1 MITKLLHLITKHFKQ
16 PIDFYS
22 RPWLIIGLNI
32 FLSALILIFY
42 EPFGYHF
49 DSWAEFTQLI
59 GFCVIAF
66 FSSVLFFLCIPQEP
80 HVKRWMNHWT
90 IGKNCL
96 YSIAFLLFT
105 GISIS
110 FYDFHL
116 IMLHRAEDYGTRA
129 FYICLLTDIVG
140 TFTIGIVPLCV
151 GLMLEHSHHLEQNL
165 NDIRKKQETS
175 PNWHVTNSISD
186 TKKTSCHNEFPPLRN
201 KEISE
206 KEVSMERMIK
216 NPSNEDQS
224 SEKKNTLNKNNTRNK
239 ANQPDT
245 DTLTDKMNPP
255 ENNHSE
261 KNGPINS
268 RIKSTTEISM
278 TTNSNVI
285 LSSNTRNGNYKA
297 NEPIVENS
305 INTFKI
311 SKDDETILLTGDTKE
326 SLEISPGKILF
337 IEASGNYVNIYYQQ
351 TKQTRKILRT
361 TFSNME
367 NQLASYSFLIKC
379 HRAYM
384 VNKNFIA
391 SLERNSQGYH
401 LNLQETTK
409 KIPVSR
415 TYLKNVRAILQS

>member
-1 MITKLLHLITKHFKQ
+1 MITKLLHFITKHFKQ

-32 FLSALILIFY
+32 ILSALIMIFY

-80 HVKRWMNHWT
+80 HIKKWMNHWT

-116 IMLHRAEDYGTRA
+116 IMLYRAEDYGTRA

-165 NDIRKKQETS
+165 NDIRKKQETF
-175 PNWHVTNSISD
+175 PDQLDKKPIND
-186 TKKTSCHNEFPPLRN
+186 TKKISYQNELHSLTN
-201 KEISE
+201 EEILK
-206 KEVSMERMIK
+206 KEVSMEREGT
-216 NPSNEDQS
+216 NPSNDGQFYE
-224 SEKKNTLNKNNTRNK
+224 NKNSRNK
-239 ANQPDT
+239 INCLGADDVMNRINMPENDH
-245 DTLTDKMNPP
+245 TDKNI
-255 ENNHSE
+255 
-261 KNGPINS
+261 PINS
-268 RIKSTTEISM
+268 YIKSTTETSM
-278 TTNSNVI
+278 PTKPNVI
-285 LSSNTRNGNYKA
+285 LSSNTRNENYKN

-305 INTFKI
+305 VDTLKI
-311 SKDDETILLTGDTKE
+311 SEDDETILLTGDTKE
-326 SLEISPGKILF
+326 SLEISPRKILF

-367 NQLASYSFLIKC
+367 KQLANYSFLIKC

-384 VNKNFIA
+384 VNKNFIT

-409 KIPVSR
+409 EIPVSR
-415 TYLKNVRAILQS
+415 TFLKDLRAVLQS